1 MLKGKVVVQECHHE
15 LSHRVSV
22 TGTYDNHECGIKIE
36 GFQAKDVG
44 EWTCEVG
51 RVEGKDWTV
60 TFTCRWRSTTSSEGG
75 ALGLPTLGP

>member
-1 MLKGKVVVQECHHE
+1 MLKGKVVVQECHYE

-51 RVEGKDWTV
+51 RVEG
-60 TFTCRWRSTTSSEGG
+60 
-75 ALGLPTLGP
+75 